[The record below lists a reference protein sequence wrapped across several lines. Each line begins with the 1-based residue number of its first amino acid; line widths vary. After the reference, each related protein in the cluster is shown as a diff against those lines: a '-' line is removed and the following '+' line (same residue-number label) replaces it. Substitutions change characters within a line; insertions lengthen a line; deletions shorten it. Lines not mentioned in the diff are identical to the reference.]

1 MNILAVDTS
10 GNVCSAAVLKDD
22 RVLSEL
28 YVDNTRT
35 HSEMLAPMADSCL
48 DLIGLSVRDIDLF
61 CCAVGPG
68 SFTGLRI
75 GTGLIKAFAH
85 ASGKPAIG
93 VNTLDALAQNM
104 AGTAAVVCPLIDAR
118 RGDVYTASY
127 SGGNRITDYRAAQID
142 GVLSGLSG
150 QKAVFLGDGAV
161 NFADKI
167 RSVSPEFCIAHSGTV
182 LQRAG
187 STGLCA
193 YRMYQQGIRQS
204 AYELEPFY
212 LRETQAERVYAQ
224 NHPENHANE

>member
-10 GNVCSAAVLKDD
+10 GNVCSAAVLQSNS
-22 RVLSEL
+22 VLSEM

-35 HSEMLAPMADSCL
+35 HSEMLAPMVDKCL
-48 DLIGLSVRDIDLF
+48 EIVGLSVRDIDLF

-75 GTGLIKAFAH
+75 GTGHIKAFAH

-104 AGTAAVVCPLIDAR
+104 AGTDEIVCPLIDAR

-127 SGGNRITDYRAAQID
+127 RDGERMTEYRAVPLFD
-142 GVLSGLSG
+142 VLAGLAG
-150 QKAVFLGDGAV
+150 QKVVFLGDGAV
-161 NFADKI
+161 NFADTI
-167 RSVSPEFCIAHSGTV
+167 RHASPAFRIAHSGVV

-187 STGLCA
+187 SCGLCA
-193 YRMYQQGIRQS
+193 YRMHMQGIRQS
-204 AYELEPFY
+204 AYALEPFY

-224 NHPENHANE
+224 KHPDGQ